1 MKRDDVLTVQVIA
14 VLGICFNT
22 LGEYKLYKNLWS
34 CAIRIAQGLGMD
46 KPMVS
51 NLTIRPEL
59 CRRLWWTLIIC
70 EWSGLFHHQVGIKR

>member
-1 MKRDDVLTVQVIA
+1 MKRDDVLTVQIIA

-34 CAIRIAQGLGMD
+34 CAIRIAQRLGMD
-46 KPMVS
+46 KPIVT

-59 CRRLWWTLIIC
+59 CRRLWWTLILC
-70 EWSGLFHHQVGIKR
+70 EWFDLFRHQARIKL